1 MLRNISSFFL
11 LAFTLFF
18 AALSAFAAP
27 PSMDSLITQF
37 DISAKQAMANS
48 GAPGMAV
55 AIVKDNQIVYMKGFG
70 IRKAGSTA
78 PVTTDTVFRIASVSK
93 PFTSTLTG
101 ILVEKQLMRWD
112 DKVVNYVPSFALKS
126 PANTQSLTV
135 KHLLS
140 HTGGLPSH
148 AYDDLIEANVSYEDV
163 RARLRTVNPTCAP
176 GACYNYQNVLYSVTA
191 DVIKGRTGKTYDQ
204 QMRERVF
211 LPLGMN
217 SASTTYEAMMSQP
230 NAAQPHVKSGQR
242 WVSTSIKPTYYRVAP
257 AGGINA
263 SIKDMAN
270 WLRAQMGHRP
280 DVISPAVIQT
290 ITTPIMNT
298 SSEIHKY
305 HQTRWRQERVTK
317 AQYALGWRIYTYAGR
332 KMVYHRGGLEGYR
345 AEVAYL
351 PEEQIGIVT
360 LWNSGAHVS
369 DSLIPTLFDA
379 YLGLP
384 KKNWV
389 QLAGNK

>member
-1 MLRNISSFFL
+1 MLVVSAILCVSV
-11 LAFTLFF
+11 F
-18 AALSAFAAP
+18 AQAPNMDLIVKQLDASA
-27 PSMDSLITQF
+27 Q
-37 DISAKQAMANS
+37 QAMRAS
-48 GAPGMAV
+48 GAPGMAMAV
-55 AIVKDNQIVYMKGFG
+55 VQNNQIIFMKGYG
-70 IRKAGSTA
+70 VRKAGQAA

-101 ILVEKQLMRWD
+101 ILIEKQLMRWD
-112 DKVVNYVPSFALKS
+112 DKVVTYVPSFALKS
-126 PANTQSLTV
+126 PTNTQALTV

-148 AYDDLIEANVSYEDV
+148 AYDDLIEANVPYETV
-163 RARLRTVNPTCAP
+163 RTRLREVNPTCTP
-176 GACYNYQNVLYSVTA
+176 GQCYNYQNVLYSVTA

-204 QMRERVF
+204 QMRENVF
-211 LPLGMN
+211 IPLGMN
-217 SASTTYEAMMSQP
+217 SASTTYEAMINHP

-242 WVSTSIKPTYYRVAP
+242 WVATTIKPTYYRVAP
-257 AGGINA
+257 AGGVNA

-280 DVISPAVIQT
+280 DVISPTVINT

-298 SSEIHKY
+298 ASEIHKY
-305 HQTRWRQERVTK
+305 HQTRWRQARVTK
-317 AQYALGWRIYTYAGR
+317 AQYALGWRIYDYAGH
-332 KMVYHRGGLEGYR
+332 KMVYHRGGLQGYR

-351 PEEQIGIVT
+351 PQQQIGIVT

-369 DSLIPTLFDA
+369 DSLIPTFLDA

-384 KKNWV
+384 NKNWV
-389 QLAGNK
+389 QLAGTK